1 MKKISADL
9 KVLLTTLL
17 VYLLYFQAA
26 NAQENLTITGRVK
39 SGSESLPGVSISI
52 QGTTTGTITDINGN
66 YTIQAEANDIL
77 IFSFIGFTTLEE
89 PVNGRTVIDVQLLD
103 QITELSEVIAIG
115 YGSVKKKDLT
125 SAISTVKGDELAK
138 RNVANV
144 SQALQG
150 QLAGVQVSSNG
161 GSPGSEASILV
172 RGISTINN
180 NNPLYVV
187 DDVPMDDISW
197 LNPKDIENVQVL
209 KDASASAIFGSRAS
223 NGVIVIETKK
233 AEEGRTHVS
242 IDATYSIQD
251 AAKTP
256 KMADATEYAR
266 IVNKAATNSGLDAP
280 FADPESFG
288 NGTNWWNEATKS
300 WNKDLSIPKNLSR
313 LASIQNYSL
322 GINKGT
328 EEMKIASGFSYF
340 NQDGLVK
347 GGGYE
352 RITMKLNTEY
362 EITNWLSIGQNLSL
376 SKDRTDNGPDL
387 VWDVQRVEPNIPVY
401 LPEYE
406 QEGKNEYSIYHPTLY
421 TDVPNPMGQLA
432 RSFNRTNYLRTI
444 GNVFT
449 NFDIGYGVTAES
461 KFAFY
466 LSQWENN
473 DFGPTYYIE
482 STDYNNENW
491 VARSHNNRTQYTWN
505 NLIHYKKQL
514 QNHKLNLTAGMTME
528 SDENKYLYGEGYNSP
543 NNHPKLRYIDSSD
556 DTKRYAS
563 GSDDKNTRQSFL
575 TRLNYSFG
583 DKYLL
588 TASFRADASS
598 RFNKANRWGYFP
610 SVSGAWNLTEENFIE
625 DLTWLN
631 QAKLRAGWGQVG
643 NDNIENDALL
653 TTLWRTVYVF
663 GTERQIDL
671 GQAPASVGNA
681 DLKWETVEDMN
692 IGADLG
698 FWNQQLA
705 ASVDYFERRSKDM
718 LLSTSIPY
726 YLGSAWSTPYANIGT
741 LTTKGFELMLT
752 YRNESA
758 SGFRMRHSLNL
769 SKANSKI
776 TKLVEGEAIWS
787 GNHQRLENLTRTVED
802 GVAGEFYGM
811 VTDGLFQN
819 KSEVLN
825 YTDEFGNILQPHA
838 QPGDMRFKDINGDGR
853 INADDRAAIG
863 NPEADFTFGINL
875 NFEYKNFDLSMLFTG
890 SYGNDVLNAV
900 KPYAGTGSERY
911 NSFAGL
917 LDKAWDG
924 EGSSNSQP
932 RLAAIDDNNNFI
944 YSDFY
949 IEDGSHLRLKSMQLG
964 YNLPKTW
971 INRVHLSHAR
981 LFIGGEN
988 VFTLTKFDGLDVDLG
1003 GSALE
1008 RGIDWGQYPLPRIFM
1023 VGANISF

>member
-1 MKKISADL
+1 MKKISRHYQ
-9 KVLLTTLL
+9 VLLLVLL
-17 VYLLYFQAA
+17 LNVLTMPYALG
-26 NAQENLTITGRVK
+26 QELTITGSVK
-39 SGSESLPGVSISI
+39 SGDELLPGVSISI
-52 QGTTTGTITDINGN
+52 KGTTVGTITNMDGD
-66 YTIQAEANDIL
+66 YSIQAKADDIL
-77 IFSFIGFTTLEE
+77 VFSFIGFKTVEEAVAGRKEININLEE
-89 PVNGRTVIDVQLLD
+89 EA
-103 QITELSEVIAIG
+103 TELSEVIAIG
-115 YGSVKKKDLT
+115 YGSVQKKDLT

-161 GSPGSEASILV
+161 GSPGSEASILI

-233 AEEGRTHVS
+233 AKDGRTNIS

-251 AAKTP
+251 AAKKP
-256 KMADATEYAR
+256 DMANATEYAK
-266 IVNKAATNSGLDAP
+266 IVNKAAANSGLDAP
-280 FADPESFG
+280 FADPEAFG
-288 NGTNWWNEATKS
+288 KGTNWWDEVTQ
-300 WNKDLSIPKNLSR
+300 
-313 LASIQNYSL
+313 LAPIQNYSL
-322 GINKGT
+322 SINKGT
-328 EEMKIASGFSYF
+328 EDMKIASGFSYF

-362 EITNWLSIGQNLSL
+362 KLAKWLSVGQNLSL
-376 SKDRTDNGPDL
+376 SKDKTDNGPNL

-401 LPEYE
+401 LPDYE

-421 TDVPNPMGQLA
+421 TDVPNPMGTLA
-432 RSFNRTNYLRTI
+432 RSFSGTDYLRTI
-444 GNVFT
+444 GNVFA
-449 NFDIGYGVTAES
+449 NFDIGHGITAES

-466 LSQWENN
+466 LSEWENN
-473 DFGPTYYIE
+473 DFGPTYFIE
-482 STDYNNENW
+482 STDYTNENW
-491 VARSHNNRTQYTWN
+491 VTRSHNNRTQYTWN
-505 NLIHYKKQL
+505 NLVHYKTQL
-514 QNHKLNLTAGMTME
+514 NEHRLNLTAGMTME
-528 SDENKYLYGEGYNSP
+528 SDENRYLYGEGYNAP
-543 NNHPKLRYIDSSD
+543 NNHPDLRYIDSTE
-556 DTKRYAS
+556 DTKRFAS
-563 GSDDKNTRQSFL
+563 GSNNKSTRQSFL
-575 TRLNYSFG
+575 ARANYSFG

-598 RFNKANRWGYFP
+598 RFNKENRWGYFP
-610 SVSGAWNLTEENFIE
+610 SVSGAWNLSEEGFMS
-625 DLTWLN
+625 DVAWLS

-643 NDNIENDALL
+643 NDNINNDALL
-653 TTLWRTVYVF
+653 TTLGRTVYVF
-663 GTERQIDL
+663 GTEREISL

-681 DLKWETVEDMN
+681 DLQWETVEDMN

-698 FWNQQLA
+698 FWNQRLT

-718 LLSTSIPY
+718 LLATSIPY

-741 LTTKGFELMLT
+741 LTTKGFEVILT
-752 YRNESA
+752 YRKEYA
-758 SGFRMRHSLNL
+758 SGFSMTHSLNV
-769 SKANSKI
+769 SKASSKI

-787 GNHQRLENLTRTVED
+787 GNHQRLENLTRTVEN

-811 VTDGLFQN
+811 VTDGIFQN
-819 KSEVLN
+819 ESEVIN
-825 YTDEFGNILQPHA
+825 YTDEFGNVLQPHA
-838 QPGDMRFKDINGDGR
+838 QPGDMRFRDVNGDGK
-853 INADDRAAIG
+853 INADDRAVIG
-863 NPEADFTFGINL
+863 NPEADFTFGINM
-875 NFEYKNFDLSMLFTG
+875 NFGYKNFDLSMLFTG

-944 YSDFY
+944 YSDYY
-949 IEDGSHLRLKSMQLG
+949 IEDGSHLRLKSLQLG
-964 YNLPKTW
+964 YNLPKDW
-971 INRVHLSHAR
+971 LERVQISNAR

-988 VFTLTKFDGLDVDLG
+988 LFTLTKFDGLDVDLG

>member
-1 MKKISADL
+1 MKKVIKHYS
-9 KVLLTTLL
+9 VLLIVLL
-17 VYLLYFQAA
+17 LNVLCIPSII
-26 NAQENLTITGRVK
+26 AQDALTISGSVK
-39 SGSESLPGVSISI
+39 SGEEMLPGVSISI
-52 QGTTTGTITDINGN
+52 KGTTVGTITNIEGE
-66 YTIQAEANDIL
+66 YTIRASANDIL
-77 IFSFIGFTTLEE
+77 VFSFIGFNTVEE
-89 PVNGRTVIDVQLLD
+89 QVNGRTLININLVEEL
-103 QITELSEVIAIG
+103 TELSEVIAIG
-115 YGSVKKKDLT
+115 YGSVQKKDLT

-161 GSPGSEASILV
+161 GSPGSEASILI

-223 NGVIVIETKK
+223 NGVIVIETKQAK
-233 AEEGRTHVS
+233 VGRTNIS
-242 IDATYSIQD
+242 IDASYSIQD
-251 AAKTP
+251 AAKKP
-256 KMADATEYAR
+256 KMADATEYAK
-266 IVNKAATNSGLDAP
+266 IVNKAATNSGQDAP
-280 FADPESFG
+280 FSDPEAFG
-288 NGTNWWNEATKS
+288 TGTNWWDEITQ
-300 WNKDLSIPKNLSR
+300 
-313 LASIQNYSL
+313 LAPIQNYSVS
-322 GINKGT
+322 INKGT

-340 NQDGLVK
+340 KQDGLVK
-347 GGGYE
+347 GGGYD

-362 EITNWLSIGQNLSL
+362 KLADWLTIGQNLSL
-376 SKDRTDNGPDL
+376 SKDRTDNGPNL

-401 LPEYE
+401 LPAYE

-432 RSFNRTNYLRTI
+432 RSFNKTDYLRTI
-444 GNVFT
+444 GNIFA
-449 NFDIGYGVTAES
+449 NFDFGLGITAES

-473 DFGPTYYIE
+473 DFGPTYFIE

-491 VARSHNNRTQYTWN
+491 VTRSHNNRTQYTWN

-514 QNHKLNLTAGMTME
+514 NNHKLNMTAGMTLE
-528 SDENKYLYGEGYNSP
+528 SDENRYLYGEGYNTP
-543 NNHPKLRYIDSSD
+543 NNHPDLRYIDSTE
-556 DTKRYAS
+556 DTKRYSS
-563 GSDDKNTRQSFL
+563 GSNNKNTRQSFL
-575 TRLNYSFG
+575 ARANYSFN
-583 DKYLL
+583 DRYLL

-598 RFNKANRWGYFP
+598 RFNEENRWGYFP
-610 SVSGAWNLTEENFIE
+610 SVSGAWNLAEEGFMESIS
-625 DLTWLN
+625 WLS

-643 NDNIENDALL
+643 NDNIDNDALL
-653 TTLWRTVYVF
+653 TTLGRTVYVF
-663 GTERQIDL
+663 GAEQNIHL

-692 IGADLG
+692 IGTDLG
-698 FWNQQLA
+698 FWNQRLS
-705 ASVDYFERRSKDM
+705 ASIDYYERRSKDM
-718 LLSTSIPY
+718 LLATSIPY

-741 LTTKGFELMLT
+741 LTTKGFELAIT
-752 YRNESA
+752 YRKEYA
-758 SGFRMRHSLNL
+758 SGFKMTHSLNL
-769 SKANSKI
+769 SKASSKI

-787 GNHQRLENLTRTVED
+787 GNHQRLENLTRTVE
-802 GVAGEFYGM
+802 GGIAGEFYGM
-811 VTDGLFQN
+811 VTNGIFQN
-819 KSEVLN
+819 ESEVIN
-825 YTDEFGNILQPHA
+825 YTDEFGNVLQPHA
-838 QPGDMRFKDINGDGR
+838 QPGDMRFKDVNGDGA
-853 INADDRAAIG
+853 INADDRAVIG

-917 LDKAWDG
+917 LDEAWDG
-924 EGSSNSQP
+924 EGSSNTQP

-944 YSDFY
+944 YSDYY

-964 YNLPKTW
+964 YNFPKAW
-971 INRVHLSHAR
+971 IEKIHLGNAR

-988 VFTLTKFDGLDVDLG
+988 LFTLTKFDGLDVDLG